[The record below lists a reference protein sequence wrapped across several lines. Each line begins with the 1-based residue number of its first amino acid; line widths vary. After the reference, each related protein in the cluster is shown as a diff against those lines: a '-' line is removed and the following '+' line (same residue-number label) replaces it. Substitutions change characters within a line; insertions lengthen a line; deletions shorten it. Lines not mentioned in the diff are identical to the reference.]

1 MKRFM
6 PALMLCLAGLAA
18 THALAQTY
26 PSKPIRL
33 VVPFPP
39 GGPTDIL
46 GRTLGA
52 KLAESLG
59 QPVIV
64 DNRGGASGIIGTENV
79 AKSPP
84 DGHTL
89 LLGATNMF
97 SVNPGLYSKLP
108 YDPIKDFAPISSIAY
123 FFNNLVVNPN
133 LPVKSVG
140 ELIALAKAKPGLLT
154 YGSAGVGTLNHL
166 IPEMLGSMA
175 GVKFQHVPYKGS
187 GPALN
192 DVIGG
197 QLDFMLA
204 QYAQSGPHIKAGKVR
219 VIGIVYNRRHA
230 LMPGVPT
237 VAETVPGLDV
247 SNWYGLFAPAGTPR
261 ETVNR
266 LNAELIKVMKLP
278 DIIERMAALTF
289 DPVTNTPEEFTA
301 QIKAEIVMWAEVLK
315 KVGIKIDD

>member
-1 MKRFM
+1 MKRFI
-6 PALMLCLAGLAA
+6 PALILCLAGLAA
-18 THALAQTY
+18 APALAQTY

-59 QPVIV
+59 QPVVI

-89 LLGATNMF
+89 LLGATSIF
-97 SVNPGLYSKLP
+97 SINPGLYSKLP
-108 YDPIKDFAPISSIAY
+108 YDSIRDFAPISTVAN
-123 FFNNLVVNPN
+123 FFSNVVVNPN

-140 ELIALAKAKPGLLT
+140 ELIALAKAKPGLVT
-154 YGSAGVGTLNHL
+154 YGSAGIGQLNHL
-166 IPEMLGSMA
+166 IPEMLGSMT

-187 GPALN
+187 APAMN
-192 DVIGG
+192 DVIAG
-197 QLDFMLA
+197 QIDFILA
-204 QYAQSGPHIKAGKVR
+204 QYAQSGPLIKAGKVR
-219 VIGIVYNRRHA
+219 VIGIVYDRRHPM
-230 LMPGVPT
+230 MPGVPT
-237 VAETVPGLDV
+237 VSETVPGLNV

-266 LNAELIKVMKLP
+266 LNAEIIKVMKLP

-289 DPVTNTPEEFTA
+289 DPSTNTPEEFTA
-301 QIKAEIVMWAEVLK
+301 QIKAELVMWADVIK
-315 KVGIKIDD
+315 KAGVKVEG